1 MDAQALDGLLS
12 LVLVVALGVALY
24 YAVRALDEHMDRQHQ
39 RRMNDRVLDEI
50 GTAVHEHIEMGGSVA
65 VVGDHMVTYWPGG
78 RAECTCGLWFTSEDV
93 ADAHLQSVAYNR
105 DKWKRSYPVKPEWWD
120 DATEPRCDEC
130 GIHTDDAEGDWCG
143 ECGMCADHCLRYAG
157 CTVALDREWAALQR
171 AIDDEQVEGRDV
183 S

>member
-39 RRMNDRVLDEI
+39 RRMNDRVFD
-50 GTAVHEHIEMGGSVA
+50 TMTEHMDMGGSVS

-93 ADAHLQSVAYNR
+93 ADAHLQSIAYNR

-120 DATEPRCDEC
+120 DPTEPRCDEC
-130 GIHTDDAEGDWCG
+130 GVHTEDAEGDWCG

-171 AIDDEQVEGRDV
+171 AIDDEHAEGRDV